1 MGTNYIAHA
10 HYVFFPQVFRSLEEY
25 NGDTISSYYY
35 LPFTVRILAVFT
47 IVKLFLN
54 EEVPLSVKE
63 LFKNIK

>member
-1 MGTNYIAHA
+1 MY
-10 HYVFFPQVFRSLEEY
+10 FSQVLRSTEAY
-25 NGDTISSYYY
+25 DGDTILSYYY

-47 IVKLFLN
+47 IVKLFLK